1 MTPKGKNGETTHRPD
16 APSGVVNELLM
27 AGLELGQVLERALRE
42 RAGLTVNQFNVL
54 RVIAGRES
62 STAHAVDL
70 IRVLG
75 MSSAHATTVLHQLE
89 ERGLLERHESV
100 TDRRRRAI
108 HLTEQGRET
117 LRSAL
122 PLLGDLEERMA
133 TVLGDPA
140 QRARLRAELRQAR
153 LALRHGVTA
162 QEWDDCVGP

>member
-1 MTPKGKNGETTHRPD
+1 M
-16 APSGVVNELLM
+16 
-27 AGLELGQVLERALRE
+27 LERGLRE

-54 RVIAGRES
+54 RVIAGRDS
-62 STAHAVDL
+62 GTAHAVDL

-89 ERGLLERHESV
+89 ERGLIERHESAI
-100 TDRRRRAI
+100 DRRRRAI
-108 HLTEQGRET
+108 HLTEQGRVT

-133 TVLGDPA
+133 TVLGDSA

-153 LALRHGVTA
+153 LALRHGITA